1 MDRPCPAQ
9 VAKTPPNHITV
20 VESTRL
26 MAGGNEIHIRH
37 EGQTYRLR
45 ITKNGKLILTK

>member
-1 MDRPCPAQ
+1 MAAAQ
-9 VAKTPPNHITV
+9 VAKTPPDRVTV

-37 EGQTYRLR
+37 DGQTYRLR
-45 ITKNGKLILTK
+45 ITKNRKLILTK